1 MSVDPETT
9 ATRREIEREREALTE
24 AVGHLREC
32 IDETRRQ
39 PVRPKAATIAAM
51 ALAGFVLAGGVHA
64 TIRLLGARERRRRQR
79 SLAGLRELLPS

>member
-1 MSVDPETT
+1 MSVDSDTMTT
-9 ATRREIEREREALTE
+9 RHEIVQEREALAS
-24 AVGHLREC
+24 AVGHLRAR

-39 PVRPKAATIAAM
+39 PLRPGAATVAAV
-51 ALAGFVLAGGVHA
+51 ALAGFVVAGGVHA

>member
-1 MSVDPETT
+1 MIDSDTT
-9 ATRREIEREREALTE
+9 ATRREIEQEREAL
-24 AVGHLREC
+24 ASAIGNLRAR

-39 PVRPKAATIAAM
+39 PLRPGAATVAAV
-51 ALAGFVLAGGVHA
+51 AVTGFVLAGGVHA